1 MKTYVYRVGSGR
13 VRATPRLSKREMRK
27 DRFRRPWA
35 PYKHR
40 ELFLYLIGL
49 TLVLVCITPV
59 PVYFWY
65 RAQAERNF
73 EVQAAQGKP
82 TLTQVED
89 VEDQGRSVL
98 SPNTAYDYGDAFPTS
113 GPHDRDWFA
122 AGFYDSPR
130 APTLLVSALEKGAI
144 VIYYDKPQPLVIAT
158 LRDWAS
164 LFRGDRDGIIVVPH
178 PGLGSE
184 TVLTAWDKRL
194 RLSQFHP
201 GAAAAFIDAFRGRG
215 PGKHVR

>member
-1 MKTYVYRVGSGR
+1 MKTYVYPVGSRR
-13 VRATPRLSKREMRK
+13 VRATPRLSKRELRK

-35 PYKHR
+35 PYKNRDLLLH
-40 ELFLYLIGL
+40 LIGL
-49 TLVLVCITPV
+49 AIILACITPV
-59 PVYFWY
+59 PVYYWY

-73 EVQAAQGKP
+73 EVHAAQGKP
-82 TLTQVED
+82 ILAQVED

-98 SPNTAYDYGDAFPTS
+98 MPNLAYQYRDVFPTS
-113 GPHDRDWFA
+113 GPHDRDWVA

-130 APTLLVSALEKGAI
+130 APTLLVSALERGAV
-144 VIYYDKPQPLVIAT
+144 VIYYDKPQPLAIET

-194 RLSQFHP
+194 RLAPFDPS
-201 GAAAAFIDAFRGRG
+201 AAAAFIDAFRGRG
-215 PGKHVR
+215 PEKRVR